1 MAVCGRA
8 LPVLV
13 WQRQN
18 WNIVYP
24 YVEINEVEVNDL
36 KTAAPYVA
44 GFTDAAIE
52 SHTELY
58 DVFVNGRYY
67 STSFMFLYVSIINV
81 LSSSWK
87 FNFCCSTC

>member
-1 MAVCGRA
+1 M
-8 LPVLV
+8 LV

-24 YVEINEVEVNDL
+24 HVEINEVEVTDL
-36 KTAAPYVA
+36 KAAAPYVA

-58 DVFVNGRYY
+58 DVFVNGRESTLVLYSNCSHPSLFVYY
-67 STSFMFLYVSIINV
+67 L
-81 LSSSWK
+81 LSSWE